1 MQLIKIN
8 IIYISGNVPPQ
19 PYKFKNISWT
29 NLKNKWAK

>member
-19 PYKFKNISWT
+19 PYKFKNISW
-29 NLKNKWAK
+29 NQPEK